1 MSVPSTLPFP
11 LHRCSVTL
19 DKPDGCTS
27 SLLSPPRP
35 LSGRG
40 IPSHPIPSPS
50 PSPSLSPGQVLW
62 PRLVVQIG
70 TDANAKHTTV
80 KTGRE
85 CDLGRERRAGG
96 AGAGRRAVSGS
107 SSSSISSKF
116 MYDTVGRR
124 RQTHSLSSC
133 MSETHMPFPASRY
146 GTASV
151 LRSASQTP
159 CTPSRRERMPYHLY
173 DVSVFSG
180 CIRRTVRA
188 YWTCVRA
195 YVRCGPSTGT
205 IFPTGIKRP
214 YPNYPA

>member
-1 MSVPSTLPFP
+1 M
-11 LHRCSVTL
+11 
-19 DKPDGCTS
+19 
-27 SLLSPPRP
+27 
-35 LSGRG
+35 
-40 IPSHPIPSPS
+40 
-50 PSPSLSPGQVLW
+50 
-62 PRLVVQIG
+62 
-70 TDANAKHTTV
+70 

-96 AGAGRRAVSGS
+96 AGAGRRAVSGSSSS

-146 GTASV
+146 GTASA

-159 CTPSRRERMPYHLY
+159 CTPSRREWMPYHLY
-173 DVSVFSG
+173 DLSVFSG
-180 CIRRTVRA
+180 RIRRTARA

-195 YVRCGPSTGT
+195 CVCALRPVYRHDLPHGDQTPLSKLPGV
-205 IFPTGIKRP
+205 ILEKRRERE
-214 YPNYPA
+214 